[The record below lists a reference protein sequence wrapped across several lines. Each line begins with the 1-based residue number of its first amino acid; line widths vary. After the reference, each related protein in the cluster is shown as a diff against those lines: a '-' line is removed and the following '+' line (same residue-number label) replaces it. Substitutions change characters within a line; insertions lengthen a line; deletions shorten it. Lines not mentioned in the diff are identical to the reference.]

1 MKVRETRKREN
12 QKGNELEVPCFV
24 IIKVSEHIYVE
35 VETII
40 KNLCGRLVREDT
52 IYVKNRLFSYITLY

>member
-24 IIKVSEHIYVE
+24 TIKVSEYIYVE

-40 KNLCGRLVREDT
+40 KDLCGRLV
-52 IYVKNRLFSYITLY
+52 